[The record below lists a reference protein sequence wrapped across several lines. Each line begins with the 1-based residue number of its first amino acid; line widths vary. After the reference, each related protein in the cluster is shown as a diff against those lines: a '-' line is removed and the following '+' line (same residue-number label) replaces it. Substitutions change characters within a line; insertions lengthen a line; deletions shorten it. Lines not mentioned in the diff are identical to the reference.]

1 MYRNVIV
8 SFVTSVC
15 LKGMNMATQK
25 VGSEWSTIDLSPNGD
40 QKKVEFEIEGQE
52 DKSDEQKKAQTSP
65 ETETKVART
74 EGSSDTQ
81 SNGTQGNSD
90 QNHQSTSEAKELDG
104 IETRGAQKRIRQLI
118 KQRKEREEE
127 ISKLREEVSNLRA
140 SVQVREKELS
150 TSLKTTID
158 STESQLKT
166 RIDSAKDLF
175 KRAAESSDTD
185 GMLKAQ
191 EEMSR
196 AYAEM
201 TQIRQRRQDLEDYTS
216 RVEQQEKAVSG
227 QQQTQQKTQY
237 DPKAIDWASKN
248 EWFGKDQI
256 MTNAALLI
264 DAQLK
269 QEGFDPSDDE
279 YYDEVDSRLSRQF
292 PQKFKNLKVEE
303 KEDDEDSDQ
312 SKSSTSSATKEAL
325 RPSQVV
331 SGASRTSKAQSSSR
345 GNKVKLTQE
354 DVRLAQKWG
363 IPLEK
368 YAAEKLKA
376 EQANGDYTPI

>member
-1 MYRNVIV
+1 
-8 SFVTSVC
+8 
-15 LKGMNMATQK
+15 MANDK
-25 VGSEWSTIDLSPNGD
+25 VDNGWSTIDLSADGAG
-40 QKKVEFEIEGQE
+40 KKVEFEIEGQE
-52 DKSDEQKKAQTSP
+52 DKSNEQKKAQTAP
-65 ETETKVART
+65 ETNIEVTRT
-74 EGSSDTQ
+74 EESSDTR
-81 SNGTQGNSD
+81 SNNDTAAVGN
-90 QNHQSTSEAKELDG
+90 QSEAQPNPESKELEG

-127 ISKLREEVSNLRA
+127 ISRLRDEVEKLRT

-150 TSLKTTID
+150 TSIKSTIE

-201 TQIRQRRQDLEDYTS
+201 TQVRQRRQDLEEYTN
-216 RVEQQEKAVSG
+216 RLEA
-227 QQQTQQKTQY
+227 QQTKETPAQNQQKQGQY
-237 DPKAIDWASKN
+237 DPKAIQWASKN

-269 QEGFDPSDDE
+269 EEGFDPSDDE

-292 PQKFKNLKVEE
+292 PQKFKDLKVNSQDES
-303 KEDDEDSDQ
+303 EDDSGNA
-312 SKSSTSSATKEAL
+312 TNATKAAS

-331 SGASRTSKAQSSSR
+331 SGASRTSKASTTSR

-363 IPLEK
+363 IPLER